1 MSKETDAIKRIMD
14 GLGCSEAEAREVY
27 AYDCAVDKARAGDKL
42 PHDLTAE
49 QQKVAAKMTRTGTRK
64 MKETGLNLKPRE
76 RKPDATKEQ
85 LITAIAT
92 FLTESTDFSA
102 ENVQIVNKQGE
113 ISFDFSGE
121 NFSLKLTRHRKAK
134 T

>member
-1 MSKETDAIKRIMD
+1 VSKETDAIKRIMD

-27 AYDCAVDKARAGDKL
+27 AYDCAVDKARASDTL
-42 PHDLTAE
+42 AHDLTAA

-76 RKPDATKEQ
+76 RKPNELKGS
-85 LITAIAT
+85 IIAAFAS
-92 FLTESTDFSA
+92 FLAENAEISA
-102 ENVQIVNKQGE
+102 ENVEITNKERMIAFMCGGE
-113 ISFDFSGE
+113 RFE
-121 NFSLKLTRHRKAK
+121 LTLTQKRKPK